1 MDAKKSQGAGGGKL
15 KHAIILT
22 IVILGAWVLALMF
35 LDVSV
40 SQWIAK
46 QKIPRLIDD
55 GVNLFNSYNTPIGL
69 GLLGVTA
76 AISAGAN
83 RWRLIGHLVLGLLIS
98 GGLVWVGKLLVKR
111 QRPKVFEGSTWVETF
126 QGYLP
131 NMKEFKF
138 QSLPSGD
145 AAVAF
150 AVTFILVKY
159 FPQHRYVLYVLAV
172 GCALSRVILRYHYVS
187 DVILGAAIGYLSAKI
202 VLYLSSPSGNK

>member
-1 MDAKKSQGAGGGKL
+1 
-15 KHAIILT
+15 
-22 IVILGAWVLALMF
+22 
-35 LDVSV
+35 
-40 SQWIAK
+40 
-46 QKIPRLIDD
+46 
-55 GVNLFNSYNTPIGL
+55 
-69 GLLGVTA
+69 
-76 AISAGAN
+76 
-83 RWRLIGHLVLGLLIS
+83 
-98 GGLVWVGKLLVKR
+98 
-111 QRPKVFEGSTWVETF
+111 
-126 QGYLP
+126 
-131 NMKEFKF
+131 MKEFKF